1 MIRGERLGRPRRSA
15 RRGSIDWY
23 MGTYDGYM
31 EQCSIPSRFLLDSLG
46 ALELVC
52 IGHRPCAPPPAAWPF
67 ARVFWEG
74 FHRFCAVRCLAEHVH
89 TRVGLQFWFVI
100 FEVTFTQSRSTICIT
115 LHVLE
120 ISSRESS
127 AVFFVNPRSPILT
140 PISVVRFHREGWGAP
155 RRARSPVPVC
165 TTSSRSPLEV
175 IRISTASGPG
185 TRTGVKGY
193 RVNPGLLRL
202 RTNSA

>member
-67 ARVFWEG
+67 ARGFWEG

-115 LHVLE
+115 SHVLE

-127 AVFFVNPRSPILT
+127 AVFIKPPILANSRSASRV
-140 PISVVRFHREGWGAP
+140 PRFITVDCARGARA
-155 RRARSPVPVC
+155 RRARVHD
-165 TTSSRSPLEV
+165 R
-175 IRISTASGPG
+175 PG
-185 TRTGVKGY
+185 R
-193 RVNPGLLRL
+193 RWR
-202 RTNSA
+202 

>member
-115 LHVLE
+115 SHVLE
-120 ISSRESS
+120 SGSFRRIFRKPPKPDSH
-127 AVFFVNPRSPILT
+127 
-140 PISVVRFHREGWGAP
+140 SVVRFHREGWGA
-155 RRARSPVPVC
+155 RAVPAARCRVC
-165 TTSSRSPLEV
+165 TFGSR
-175 IRISTASGPG
+175 RPG
-185 TRTGVKGY
+185 RRWRG
-193 RVNPGLLRL
+193 N
-202 RTNSA
+202 

>member
-115 LHVLE
+115 SHVLE

-127 AVFFVNPRSPILT
+127 AVFFVTPRSPILT
-140 PISVVRFHREGWGAP
+140 PSYDFTVRGGA
-155 RRARSPVPVC
+155 RRAVPAARWASVHDVVPV
-165 TTSSRSPLEV
+165 
-175 IRISTASGPG
+175 AAGG
-185 TRTGVKGY
+185 
-193 RVNPGLLRL
+193 N
-202 RTNSA
+202 

>member
-1 MIRGERLGRPRRSA
+1 MRSRGRRWTRGERLGRPRRSA

-31 EQCSIPSRFLLDSLG
+31 EQCSIPSRFNLDSLG

-67 ARVFWEG
+67 ARGFWG
-74 FHRFCAVRCLAEHVH
+74 GVPPILCTRLSRGHVH

-115 LHVLE
+115 SHVLE
-120 ISSRESS
+120 SG
-127 AVFFVNPRSPILT
+127 VF
-140 PISVVRFHREGWGAP
+140 
-155 RRARSPVPVC
+155 RR
-165 TTSSRSPLEV
+165 T
-175 IRISTASGPG
+175 
-185 TRTGVKGY
+185 
-193 RVNPGLLRL
+193 L
-202 RTNSA
+202 RTPYERAGPPREPLQE

>member
-52 IGHRPCAPPPAAWPF
+52 IGHRARRRPPPG
-67 ARVFWEG
+67 RSRGFWG
-74 FHRFCAVRCLAEHVH
+74 GVHRFCAVRCLAEHVH

-115 LHVLE
+115 SHVLE

-185 TRTGVKGY
+185 TRTGVRGTGLT
-193 RVNPGLLRL
+193 GLLRL